1 MNLVGVYRAGSSWL
15 HRTPAGVKVGALV
28 LISIGALLVDSPWI
42 AAGLLLASLA
52 VLLSARVDLRL
63 LRRPLVVLLLLGLS
77 LALFMWSLQGA
88 GAAVVAVSRLLT
100 LALLA
105 WTVSM
110 TTRVSDMLAVLL
122 RVLAPLRRV
131 GVDPARVGM
140 TIALAVRSV
149 PLLLATV
156 STAQQARQ
164 ARGHGRSLTA
174 LGVPVVV
181 RSARIADELGDALV
195 ARGYDPDE
203 D

>member
-1 MNLVGVYRAGSSWL
+1 MNLVGVYRAGDSWL

-28 LISIGALLVDSPWI
+28 LISIGALLVDSPWV
-42 AAGLLLASLA
+42 AAGLLLASLV

-63 LRRPLVVLLLLGLS
+63 LRRPLTVLLLLSLS
-77 LALFMWSLQGA
+77 LALFMWWQQGA
-88 GAAVVAVSRLLT
+88 GAAVVAISRLLT

-110 TTRVSDMLAVLL
+110 TTRVSEMLAVLL

-131 GVDPARVGM
+131 RVDPARVGM

-164 ARGHGRSLTA
+164 ARGQGRSLTA

-195 ARGYDPDE
+195 ARGYDPDQ

>member
-1 MNLVGVYRAGSSWL
+1 M

-77 LALFMWSLQGA
+77 LALFMWWQQGA

-110 TTRVSDMLAVLL
+110 TTRVSDMLSVLL

-164 ARGHGRSLTA
+164 ARGQGRSLTA